1 MLIRHNPLNLLNE
14 LNELSD
20 LLEGNGKRSSLRD
33 DASKVEGSRWAPA
46 VDIKEEP
53 SQFIFYVDVP
63 GVDPKA
69 IEISMENNI
78 LTLKGAREEGHS
90 IDAQNAYHRIERV
103 KGLFYCRFTLPETAD
118 AEQIRAKSKN
128 GVLEIVIGKKKI
140 AQSRKIEVCSDE

>member
-78 LTLKGAREEGHS
+78 LTFYRCTKCLPSHRACERLILSPLYFAR
-90 IDAQNAYHRIERV
+90 DRR
-103 KGLFYCRFTLPETAD
+103 C
-118 AEQIRAKSKN
+118 
-128 GVLEIVIGKKKI
+128 
-140 AQSRKIEVCSDE
+140 